1 MATIVGTS
9 LLGVYRYVRSCDQIV
24 TPAGEDVQRIAQ
36 QSQWSKERISGQM
49 VHSRVFYAALRESG
63 PLKLPIKMIATIF
76 EHVNKSGFVIWI
88 LKIIK
93 GEPP

>member
-1 MATIVGTS
+1 M
-9 LLGVYRYVRSCDQIV
+9 
-24 TPAGEDVQRIAQ
+24 QRIAL

-49 VHSRVFYAALRESG
+49 VHFRVFYAALRESG
-63 PLKLPIKMIATIF
+63 LLKLPIEMTATIF

-93 GEPP
+93 DEPP